1 MEEALRFF
9 RTYEIWIY
17 GLLALG
23 GLLYLRK
30 FFVAWGDLRGAA
42 FGLERESA
50 QSRVNQ
56 SASMLVFLLAIAITE
71 FVLVSY
77 VAPSVPGAIPLATPT
92 LDLLA
97 TATNTL
103 SNPAEGTERLPEES
117 ATLSPPSQAEQA
129 GENGCIPDQVNLTEP
144 QDGTEIEGV
153 VMLVGT
159 ADIENFG
166 FYKYEVAR
174 PGETVWLTLQAGRV
188 PVRDGELGQ
197 WDTSTLAPGEYM
209 LRLVVTDNAGQ
220 SLEPC
225 VIQVRVSSAQAP

>member
-9 RTYEIWIY
+9 RAYEIWIY

-30 FFVAWGDLRGAA
+30 FFVAWGDLRGSA

-56 SASMLVFLLAIAITE
+56 SASMLVVLLAIAITE

-77 VAPSVPGAIPLATPT
+77 VAPAVPGATPFSTPT

-97 TATNTL
+97 TATTTL
-103 SNPAEGTERLPEES
+103 SNPSEGTETPPEEGEMLS
-117 ATLSPPSQAEQA
+117 SPSPPEQA
-129 GENGCIPDQVNLTEP
+129 GGDGCVPDQVNLTEP
-144 QDGTEIEGV
+144 QEGMEIEGIV
-153 VMLVGT
+153 TLEGT
-159 ADIENFG
+159 VNVDNFG

-174 PGETVWLTLQAGRV
+174 PGETVWLTIQAGRD
-188 PVRDGELGQ
+188 PVQDGELGQ
-197 WDTSTLAPGEYM
+197 WDTSTLTPGEYM

-220 SLEPC
+220 SFEPC
-225 VIQVRVSSAQAP
+225 VIQVRVRAAPAP